1 LHSCNHHYQN
11 PTLPNDAKPEKY
23 SPLQPEKNCVEQLV
37 ISILDDLG
45 VSRVLREAGFSS
57 AEVKANVEK
66 QAVISSSE
74 QSSNTASSGASA
86 SPNPPKQANKK
97 ARLAIVNAF
106 PLGMDTVLT
115 SLTFVSS
122 TRRLKLQ

>member
-1 LHSCNHHYQN
+1 MMQN
-11 PTLPNDAKPEKY
+11 RKNTHLFNR
-23 SPLQPEKNCVEQLV
+23 KNCVEQLV
-37 ISILDDLG
+37 IYILDDPG

-74 QSSNTASSGASA
+74 QSSNTANSGASA
-86 SPNPPKQANKK
+86 SPKSPKQANKE

-115 SLTFVSS
+115 SLTFVLS